1 MLLRVV
7 QFFLLIFLISC
18 STDENTQL
26 NSTTIEDS
34 YFFQKDTYNMS
45 LYKCEKPQLDV
56 GNLRVSETFQELL
69 YTSTISPSTLDI
81 EGCATEDLI
90 INELTPA
97 IEVSFDQA
105 FLIDISYCKTTKD
118 EFDLNKDFTN
128 FLTISADLDQSP
140 WHGVSNVEDNNFV
153 WINVFDDYEHRENL
167 LLQWSN
173 SNESGIIAKEFQALG
188 KCSVPELY
196 YFP

>member
-18 STDENTQL
+18 STNENTQL

-173 SNESGIIAKEFQALG
+173 SNESGIIAKEFKALG

>member
-1 MLLRVV
+1 MLPRVL
-7 QFFLLIFLISC
+7 QFFLLFLLISC
-18 STDENTQL
+18 ATDENKQV

-34 YFFQKDTYNMS
+34 YFFQKDTYNLS
-45 LYKCEKPQLDV
+45 LYKCEKPQLDI
-56 GNLRVSETFQELL
+56 GNLRVSNTFQELL
-69 YTSTISPSTLDI
+69 YISTISPSMLDI
-81 EGCATEDLI
+81 EGCETEDLI

-97 IEVSFDQA
+97 IEVRFDQP
-105 FLIDISYCKTTKD
+105 FLIDISYCISTKD

-128 FLTISADLDQSP
+128 FLTISANLDQSP
-140 WHGVSNVEDNNFV
+140 WHGVSNIEDNNFV

-173 SNESGIIAKEFQALG
+173 SDDSGIIAKEFKALG
-188 KCSVPELY
+188 KCSVPKIY